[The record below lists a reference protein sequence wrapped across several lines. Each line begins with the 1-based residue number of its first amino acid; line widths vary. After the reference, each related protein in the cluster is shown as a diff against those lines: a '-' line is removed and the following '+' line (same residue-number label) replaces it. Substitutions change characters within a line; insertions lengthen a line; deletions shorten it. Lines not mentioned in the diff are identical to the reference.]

1 MADWNTLENHFSNL
15 AFDEK
20 SHTYKLNGVA
30 LPSVTTIMKPLSDD
44 KYSTVRAD
52 VLDNAANKGS
62 IVHNAI
68 ENYLKFGIEDI
79 SEEYKPYFLAFL
91 RFLSDKQPNILA
103 TEKKVYHKFL
113 RYAGTVDF
121 ICEIDGKVY
130 LIDFKTTAVLMKMLT
145 EVQLEAYKKALE
157 SHGIKIDAKAV
168 LHLRKDGT
176 YRFVPQENDSECW
189 EVFGWLI
196 TINSYIRKYK
206 K

>member
-1 MADWNTLENHFSNL
+1 MPDIYDVASEGLE
-15 AFDEK
+15 FDEK
-20 SHTYKLNGVA
+20 THTYKLNGLVI
-30 LPSVTTIMKPLSDD
+30 PSVTTLMKVLSDAEYD
-44 KYSTVRAD
+44 GVRD
-52 VLDNAANKGS
+52 GVLENAANRGTA
-62 IVHNAI
+62 VHNAI
-68 ENYLKFGIEDI
+68 ENYINFGIEDI
-79 SEEYKPYFLAFL
+79 SEELKPYFLAFL

-103 TEKKVYHKFL
+103 TEKKVYHRFL

-189 EVFGWLI
+189 GVFGSLI